1 MTKLIGTKPHQAPK
15 NADLGKIAYQDDRIT
30 LENIT
35 LTNNNSTV
43 GKIGSFGDDIYV
55 GTDNTGIRYGY
66 AGINTL
72 VPFDPATATS
82 ASAGASDGV
91 MDLGHAQR
99 QYRDLFL
106 SGDLNIDGNVIIRG
120 DGGLERNARQYIDMQ
135 NTAGVNGSTEGFHSM
150 YHSAYKKINTALG
163 VQHGNGNWY
172 VALAGTSGT
181 QYIYYAVSVNSA
193 KNLRVLG
200 TWSNFADSVT
210 RTASI
215 SYSTDQGATWTVGST
230 GTFASSS
237 GSSREFTLNLT
248 QPYDHLGTVLVRFS
262 LTDANNNL
270 VGLNRVYFESI
281 GSSAGISLIP
291 NYVEPTNFTI
301 IQDDSNQS
309 DRPRYHY
316 RAGKAMAS
324 NFSNPTQNILTVN
337 SAQVN
342 HHLSV
347 YVRMRHSVYTTNGG
361 SDLSEGMAEYV
372 SGGTNTTSGNLNIVS
387 STGANLS
394 AGNLAWSGN
403 TLQVTGVRNSN
414 YDRYYITVE
423 VIEANN
429 VSWTWNI

>member
-35 LTNNNSTV
+35 LTHNNSTV
-43 GKIGSFGDDIYV
+43 GKIGSFGNDIYV

-82 ASAGASDGV
+82 ATAGASDGV

-99 QYRDLFL
+99 QYKDLFL
-106 SGDLNIDGNVIIRG
+106 SGDLNIDGDVIIRG
-120 DGGLERNARQYIDMQ
+120 DGGIERNARQYIDMH
-135 NTAGVNGSTEGFHSM
+135 NTAGTNGSTEGFHSM
-150 YHSAYKKINTALG
+150 YHSAYKKINTAAG

-172 VALAGTSGT
+172 VALAGTGGD
-181 QYIYYAVSVNSA
+181 QYIYYAVSANSA
-193 KNLRVLG
+193 KNLRILG

-210 RTASI
+210 RTSTI
-215 SYSTDQGATWTVGST
+215 QYSTDQGANWTTGVT
-230 GTFASSS
+230 GTFGSSS

-248 QPYDHLGTVLVRFS
+248 QPYDHLGTVLVRFV
-262 LTDANNNL
+262 LTNADNNL

-291 NYVEPTNFTI
+291 NYVQPANFTI
-301 IQDDSNQS
+301 IQDDSQQN

-324 NFSNPTQNILTVN
+324 NFTNPTQNILTVTG
-337 SAQVN
+337 AQVN

-347 YVRMRHSVYTTNGG
+347 YVRMRHSVYTTSGG

-387 STGANLS
+387 STGGNLS

-423 VIEANN
+423 VIECNN

>member
-35 LTNNNSTV
+35 FTHNNSTV
-43 GKIGSFGDDIYV
+43 GKIGSFGSDLYV
-55 GTDNTGIRYGY
+55 GTDNTGLRYGY

-82 ASAGASDGV
+82 GTAGASDAV
-91 MDLGHAQR
+91 MDLGHSQR
-99 QYRDLFL
+99 QFKDLFL
-106 SGDLNIDGNVIIRG
+106 SGDLKVDNNVIIRG
-120 DGGLERNARQYIDMQ
+120 DGGIERNARHYLDMQ
-135 NTAGVNGSTEGFHSM
+135 NTAGATGSTEGFHSM
-150 YHSAYKKINTALG
+150 YHSAYKKINTAPG
-163 VQHGNGNWY
+163 TQHGNGNWY
-172 VALAGTSGT
+172 VALAGTGGT
-181 QYIYYAVSVNSA
+181 QYVNYALSVNSA
-193 KNLRVLG
+193 KQLRVLG
-200 TWSNFADSVT
+200 TFSNFADSVT
-210 RTASI
+210 RTSTI
-215 SYSTDQGATWTVGST
+215 QYSTDQGATWTTGTT
-230 GTFASSS
+230 GTFGSSS
-237 GSSREFTLNLT
+237 GSSREFTLDLT
-248 QPYDHLGTVLVRFS
+248 QSHDHLGTVLIRYI
-262 LTDANNNL
+262 LTNSNNNL

-291 NYVEPTNFTI
+291 NYIEPQAFKFV
-301 IQDDSNQS
+301 DDSNAS

-316 RAGKAMAS
+316 RAGKVMAS

-372 SGGTNTTSGNLNIVS
+372 SGGTNTTSGNLSIVA
-387 STGANLS
+387 STGGNLS

-414 YDRYYITVE
+414 YDRYYLTVE

>member
-1 MTKLIGTKPHQAPK
+1 
-15 NADLGKIAYQDDRIT
+15 
-30 LENIT
+30 
-35 LTNNNSTV
+35 
-43 GKIGSFGDDIYV
+43 
-55 GTDNTGIRYGY
+55 
-66 AGINTL
+66 
-72 VPFDPATATS
+72 
-82 ASAGASDGV
+82 
-91 MDLGHAQR
+91 LGHQQR
-99 QYRDLFL
+99 QFKDLFL
-106 SGDLNIDGNVIIRG
+106 SGDLKVDNNVIIRG
-120 DGGLERNARQYIDMQ
+120 DGGIERNARQYIDML
-135 NTAGVNGSTEGFHSM
+135 NTAGATGSNEGFHSM
-150 YHSAYKKINTALG
+150 YHSAYKKINTAPG
-163 VQHGNGNWY
+163 AQHGNGNWY
-172 VALAGTSGT
+172 VALSGT
-181 QYIYYAVSVNSA
+181 GGDQYVNYALSVNSA
-193 KNLRVLG
+193 KQLRVLG
-200 TWSNFADSVT
+200 TFSNFADSTT
-210 RTASI
+210 RTSTI
-215 SYSTDQGATWTVGST
+215 QYSTDQGNTWTTGTT
-230 GTFASSS
+230 GTFGSSS
-237 GSSREFTLNLT
+237 GSSREFTLDLT
-248 QPYDHLGTVLVRFS
+248 QSHDHLGTVLIRYM
-262 LTDANNNL
+262 LTNANNNL

-291 NYVEPTNFTI
+291 NYIEPQAFKFV
-301 IQDDSNQS
+301 DDSNAS

-316 RAGKAMAS
+316 RAGKVMAS

-414 YDRYYITVE
+414 YDRYYLTVE

>member
-316 RAGKAMAS
+316 RAGKVMAS

-387 STGANLS
+387 STGGNLS

-414 YDRYYITVE
+414 YDRYYLTVE

>member
-35 LTNNNSTV
+35 FTHNNSTV
-43 GKIGSFGDDIYV
+43 GKIGSFGSDLYV
-55 GTDNTGIRYGY
+55 GTDNTGLRYGY

-82 ASAGASDGV
+82 GTAGASDAV
-91 MDLGHAQR
+91 MDLGHSQR
-99 QYRDLFL
+99 QFKDLFL
-106 SGDLNIDGNVIIRG
+106 SGDLKVDNNVIIRG
-120 DGGLERNARQYIDMQ
+120 DGGIERNARHYLDMQ
-135 NTAGVNGSTEGFHSM
+135 NTAGATGSTEGFHSM
-150 YHSAYKKINTALG
+150 YHSAYKKINTAPG
-163 VQHGNGNWY
+163 TQHGNGNWY
-172 VALAGTSGT
+172 VALAGTGGT
-181 QYIYYAVSVNSA
+181 QYVNYALSVNSA
-193 KNLRVLG
+193 KQLRVLG
-200 TWSNFADSVT
+200 TFSNFADSVT
-210 RTASI
+210 RTSTI
-215 SYSTDQGATWTVGST
+215 QYSTDQGATWTTGTT
-230 GTFASSS
+230 GTFGSSS
-237 GSSREFTLNLT
+237 GSSREFTLDLT
-248 QPYDHLGTVLVRFS
+248 QSHDHLGTVLIRYI
-262 LTDANNNL
+262 LTNSNNNL

-291 NYVEPTNFTI
+291 NYIEPQAFKFV
-301 IQDDSNQS
+301 DDSNQS

-316 RAGKAMAS
+316 RAGKVMAS
-324 NFSNPTQNILTVN
+324 SFSNPTQNILTVN

-372 SGGTNTTSGNLNIVS
+372 SGGTNTTSGNLSIVA
-387 STGANLS
+387 STGGNLS

-414 YDRYYITVE
+414 YDRYYLTVE